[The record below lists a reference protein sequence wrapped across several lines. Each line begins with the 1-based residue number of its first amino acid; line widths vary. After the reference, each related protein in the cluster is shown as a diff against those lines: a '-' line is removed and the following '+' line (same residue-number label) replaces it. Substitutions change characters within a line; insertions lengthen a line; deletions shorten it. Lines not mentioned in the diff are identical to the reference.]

1 MSNPIFI
8 VFACDAWKAT
18 DSMRLVSATTSRA
31 KLKELVATC
40 VESETFE
47 YGEDSVEAAA
57 TQLRKDF
64 DSGLSAQECIECEP
78 IQQAAAGTYQSPK
91 SYKEFCNLQ

>member
-1 MSNPIFI
+1 MNKPIYI
-8 VFACDAWKAT
+8 VFSCDEWKAT
-18 DSMRLVSATTSRA
+18 ASMRLVSATTSRA

-64 DSGLSAQECIECEP
+64 DSGLSIYD
-78 IQQAAAGTYQSPK
+78 INNNLRFGIITAAEDG
-91 SYKEFCNLQ
+91 EM

>member
-18 DSMRLVSATTSRA
+18 DSMRLVSATTSRE
-31 KLKELVATC
+31 KLKELVAAC
-40 VESETFE
+40 VE

-64 DSGLSAQECIECEP
+64 DSGLSIYD
-78 IQQAAAGTYQSPK
+78 INNNLRFGIITAAEDG
-91 SYKEFCNLQ
+91 EM

>member
-8 VFACDAWKAT
+8 VFTCDAWKAT
-18 DSMRLVSATTSRA
+18 DSMRLVFATTSRT

-64 DSGLSAQECIECEP
+64 DSGLSIYD
-78 IQQAAAGTYQSPK
+78 INNNLRFGIITAAEDG
-91 SYKEFCNLQ
+91 EM

>member
-18 DSMRLVSATTSRA
+18 DSMRLVSATTSLE
-31 KLKELVATC
+31 KLKELVAAC
-40 VESETFE
+40 
-47 YGEDSVEAAA
+47 VEAAA

-64 DSGLSAQECIECEP
+64 DSGLSIYD
-78 IQQAAAGTYQSPK
+78 INNNLRFGIITAAEDG
-91 SYKEFCNLQ
+91 EM